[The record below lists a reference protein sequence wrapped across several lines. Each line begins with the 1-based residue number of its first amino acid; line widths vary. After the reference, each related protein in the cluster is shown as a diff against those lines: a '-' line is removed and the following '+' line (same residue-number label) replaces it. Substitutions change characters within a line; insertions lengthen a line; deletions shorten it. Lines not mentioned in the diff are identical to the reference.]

1 MMNKELIELQK
12 GCEATG
18 VIIQN
23 DDIEKLEEKVLIHA
37 DCRDDELLQT
47 FQEKLSKVE
56 ETLIYFVIEEV
67 DAIEIEKQERFYQI
81 VKDREFCGYTI
92 PKDVI
97 IILTVRNKESLK
109 NMSQELYHLCI
120 VAF

>member
-67 DAIEIEKQERFYQI
+67 DARFYQI

-97 IILTVRNKESLK
+97 IVLTVRNKESLK
-109 NMSQELYHLCI
+109 NISQELYHLCI